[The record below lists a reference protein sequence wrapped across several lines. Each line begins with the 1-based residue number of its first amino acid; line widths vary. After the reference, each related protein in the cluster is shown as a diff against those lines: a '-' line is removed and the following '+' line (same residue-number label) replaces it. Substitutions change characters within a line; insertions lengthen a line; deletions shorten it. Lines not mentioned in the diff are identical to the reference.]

1 MSSNAIKLLAL
12 SGSTRTDS
20 LNKRLLRA
28 VVDLVPAGGA
38 EVNLIDL
45 RDYPLPLFDGDL
57 EEQEGIPAHAMTL
70 KQLFMDA
77 DALLI
82 STPEYNTSLPAVLK
96 NAIDWISRPVPDQT
110 WLAGISGQVLGAMS
124 ASPGSTGGMSA
135 LAHLRQMFSNL
146 GAIVVPGFT
155 ACPNAG
161 AAFADDG
168 GFANEAQR
176 ALYAGYVEQVLSLA
190 SWRAGRTGSADA
202 GDTQ

>member
-28 VVDLVPAGGA
+28 VVDLVPAGDA

-57 EEQEGIPAHAMTL
+57 EETEGIPAHAMTL
-70 KQLFMDA
+70 KQLFLDA

-110 WLAGISGQVLGAMS
+110 WLAGISGQVVGTMS

-146 GAIVVPGFT
+146 GALAVPGFT
-155 ACPNAG
+155 ACPNAD

-168 GFANEAQR
+168 SFANEAQR
-176 ALYAGYVEQVLSLA
+176 GLYAGYMEQVVALA
-190 SWRAGRTGSADA
+190 SWRAQRAATA
-202 GDTQ
+202 GAAT

>member
-1 MSSNAIKLLAL
+1 VSNQAIKLLAL
-12 SGSTRTDS
+12 AGSTRTDS
-20 LNKRLLRA
+20 LNKRLLQA
-28 VVDLVPAGGA
+28 VVNLVPEGGA

-57 EEQEGIPAHAMTL
+57 EEQEGIPEHAMTL
-70 KQLFMDA
+70 KQLFLDA

-110 WLAGISGQVLGAMS
+110 WLAGISGQVVGAMS

-146 GAIVVPGFT
+146 GALVVPGFT
-155 ACPNAG
+155 ACPNAD
-161 AAFADDG
+161 AALADDG
-168 GFANEAQR
+168 GFAHEAQR
-176 ALYAGYVEQVLSLA
+176 ALYAGYVQEVLALA
-190 SWRAGRTGSADA
+190 SWRAGRGP
-202 GDTQ
+202 

>member
-12 SGSTRTDS
+12 AGSTRTDS
-20 LNKRLLRA
+20 LNKRLLQA
-28 VVDLVPAGGA
+28 VVDLVPDGDA

-57 EEQEGIPAHAMTL
+57 EVQEGIPDNAMTL
-70 KQLFMDA
+70 KQLFLDA

-96 NAIDWISRPVPDQT
+96 NAIDWISRPVPDQS
-110 WLAGISGQVLGAMS
+110 WLAGISGQVVGAMS

-135 LAHLRQMFSNL
+135 LAHLRQMFTNL
-146 GAIVVPGFT
+146 GALVVPGFT

-161 AAFADDG
+161 EAFNDDG
-168 GFANEAQR
+168 SLANEAQR
-176 ALYAGYVEQVLSLA
+176 AVYASYMEQVLSLA
-190 SWRAGRTGSADA
+190 SWRVGCAGAA
-202 GDTQ
+202 GAGEAQ

>member
-12 SGSTRTDS
+12 AGSTRTDS
-20 LNKRLLRA
+20 LNKRLLQA
-28 VVDLVPAGGA
+28 VVDLVPDGDA

-57 EEQEGIPAHAMTL
+57 EVQEGIPDNAMTL
-70 KQLFMDA
+70 KQLFLDA

-96 NAIDWISRPVPDQT
+96 NAIDWISRPVPDQS
-110 WLAGISGQVLGAMS
+110 WLAGISGQVVGAMS

-135 LAHLRQMFSNL
+135 LAHLRQMFTNL
-146 GAIVVPGFT
+146 GALVVPGFT

-161 AAFADDG
+161 AAFNDDG
-168 GFANEAQR
+168 SLANEAQR
-176 ALYAGYVEQVLSLA
+176 ALYAGYMEQVLSLA
-190 SWRAGRTGSADA
+190 SWRAAGSH
-202 GDTQ
+202 